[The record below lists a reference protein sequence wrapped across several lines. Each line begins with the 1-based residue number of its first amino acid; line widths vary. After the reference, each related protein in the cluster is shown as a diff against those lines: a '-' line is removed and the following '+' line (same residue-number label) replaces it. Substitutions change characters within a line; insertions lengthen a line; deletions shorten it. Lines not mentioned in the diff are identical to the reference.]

1 MKVQWYGQA
10 CFLFEGQ
17 GVRLVTDPPAGV
29 MGYQLPEEEVDLAT
43 VSHDHSDHNNVNALH
58 GAPAVINTPGV
69 HEVKGLRVESYSA
82 FHDNMGGAQRGPNL
96 LFVWEMDGV
105 RVCHLGDL
113 GHLLDAKSLQDLGR
127 IDLLLAPVGGVFTI
141 DADRAKQV
149 VDQIGPRIVIPMH
162 YKTPVLQLPLAT
174 VDPFLRLFQSGQVR
188 QEQCLAV
195 EGATL
200 PPSQEVVVLAYRV
213 PAA

>member
-17 GVRLVTDPPAGV
+17 GVRLVTDPPAGA

-69 HEVKGLRVESYSA
+69 HEAKGLRVEGHSA
-82 FHDNMGGAQRGPNL
+82 FHDDVGGTQRGSNL

-113 GHLLDAKSLQDLGR
+113 GHLLDTKALQDLGR
-127 IDLLLAPVGGVFTI
+127 IDMLLVPVGGVFTV
-141 DADRAKQV
+141 DAGAAKQV
-149 VDQIGPRIVIPMH
+149 VDQIAPRIVIPMH
-162 YKTPVLQLPLAT
+162 YKTPVLKMPLAT
-174 VDPFLRLFQSGQVR
+174 VDQFLRLFQPGQVR
-188 QEQCLAV
+188 REQWLAV
-195 EGATL
+195 EGANL
-200 PPSQEVVVLAYRV
+200 PPSQEVIVLEYQV
-213 PAA
+213 SAA